1 MSAQG
6 RFSFFNRFKKKRRLS
21 LQSKI
26 ILTLV
31 GVMLP
36 IFSIVVLLQFQFAEP
51 ILRDEMKQ
59 IGINAAKT
67 LASEITSRN
76 LLYKPNAG
84 QVIDRVIQEVMYAQ
98 PNLLRIDVVTPIGTP
113 GEQPKKIASSAED
126 EPNEA
131 LPKNAMVSALQ
142 IELIEDENGLPI
154 WEIAS
159 PIESKTKVLGS
170 VHVLVSNRLVKR
182 IAKTL
187 WYITVVG
194 ACFSVIVLL
203 VALSYFLRRAIE
215 SDQKLI
221 EAETENLELYEKLHD
236 AEIRLMNSEKLA
248 VMGQLTASFAHEVGT
263 PLAAISGHLGLLKDE
278 IVETKSVERVEIIES
293 QAHKIAQIVR
303 NFLQSTSKP
312 PSQRQ
317 WVDLHEMAER
327 VLGLVR
333 PRLESLKISS
343 SAEYDRGLRP
353 LRLVPLDIEQ
363 IILNLV
369 NNSID
374 SLQAKGRARP
384 DAKLAL
390 EISTRGRYR
399 ENRHFAVLTVFDTG
413 EGIAKQD
420 LKNVFRP
427 FFTTKKPGEGT
438 GLGLSIIQDLVKK
451 YGGTVEIESKK
462 TAWTKVSLEFPY
474 DSGGTE

>member
-1 MSAQG
+1 MSEGLLA
-6 RFSFFNRFKKKRRLS
+6 SFFGRFKKQRRFG
-21 LQSKI
+21 LQTKI

-36 IFSIVVLLQFQFAEP
+36 TFAIVVLLQFQFAEP

-59 IGINAAKT
+59 IGVNAAKT
-67 LASEITSRN
+67 LASEITSRG
-76 LLYKPNAG
+76 LLYRQNSGP
-84 QVIDRVIQEVMYAQ
+84 VIDRVIQEVMYAQ
-98 PNLLRIDVVTPIGTP
+98 PNLLRIDVVTPIGVS
-113 GEQPKKIASSAED
+113 GDQPKKIASSAED

-131 LPKNAMVSALQ
+131 LPKNAMTPQLRVD
-142 IELIEDENGLPI
+142 LIEDENGVPV
-154 WEIAS
+154 WEIAA
-159 PIESKTKVLGS
+159 PIETKTRILGS

-182 IAKTL
+182 IARTL

-194 ACFSVIVLL
+194 ACFSVMVLL

-215 SDQKLI
+215 SDRKLL

-278 IVETKSVERVEIIES
+278 IAEAKSVERVEIIES

-317 WVDLHEMAER
+317 LVDLHEIADR

-333 PRLESLKISS
+333 PRLESIKISS
-343 SAEYDRGLRP
+343 ATDYDRSLRP
-353 LRLVPLDIEQ
+353 LRLVPLEIEQ

-374 SLQAKGRARP
+374 SLQSKGRMKPESR
-384 DAKLAL
+384 LNL
-390 EISTRGRYR
+390 EIATRDSQREGRHY
-399 ENRHFAVLTVFDTG
+399 AVLTVHDTG
-413 EGIAKQD
+413 EGIARQD

-427 FFTTKKPGEGT
+427 FFTTKRPGEGT
-438 GLGLSIIQDLVKK
+438 GLGLSIIQDLVKR
-451 YGGTVEIESKK
+451 YGGTVAIESKK
-462 TAWTKVSLEFPY
+462 SAWTKVILEFPY
-474 DSGGTE
+474 DSGGAE

>member
-1 MSAQG
+1 MIS
-6 RFSFFNRFKKKRRLS
+6 SFFPPFFSRFKRQSRLS

-36 IFSIVVLLQFQFAEP
+36 TFAIVVLLQFQFAEP
-51 ILRDEMKQ
+51 ILQDEMKQ

-67 LASEITSRN
+67 LASEISSRGLIYRQN
-76 LLYKPNAG
+76 SG
-84 QVIDRVIQEVMYAQ
+84 QAIDRLIQEVMYAQ
-98 PNLLRIDVVTPIGTP
+98 PNLLRIDVVTPIGIP
-113 GEQPKKIASSAED
+113 GDQPKKIASSAED

-131 LPKNAMVSALQ
+131 LPKNAMTSALQ
-142 IELIEDENGLPI
+142 VDLIDDENGLPT
-154 WEIAS
+154 WEIAF
-159 PIESKTKVLGS
+159 PIETKTRLLGS
-170 VHVLVSNRLVKR
+170 VHVTVSNRLVKR
-182 IAKTL
+182 IARTL

-203 VALSYFLRRAIE
+203 TLLSYFLRRAIA

-236 AEIRLMNSEKLA
+236 AEIRLLNSEKLA

-278 IVETKSVERVEIIES
+278 IAEAKSVERVEIIES

-303 NFLQSTSKP
+303 NFLQSTTKP
-312 PSQRQ
+312 QSQRQ
-317 WVDLHEMAER
+317 LVHLHEVADR

-333 PRLESLKISS
+333 PRLESIRIVSS
-343 SAEYDRGLRP
+343 TDYDRGLRP
-353 LRLVPLDIEQ
+353 LRLVPLEIEQ

-374 SLQAKGRARP
+374 SLQAKSRLKTGS
-384 DAKLAL
+384 KLSI
-390 EISTRGRYR
+390 EIATRDLQR
-399 ENRHFAVLTVFDTG
+399 EGHHFAILTVTDTG

-451 YGGTVEIESKK
+451 YGGNVEIESKK
-462 TAWTKVSLEFPY
+462 SAWTKVILEFPY
-474 DSGGTE
+474 AAGGTE